1 MCKVNLQIYKKIFSS
16 SRIFIVL
23 LQVMIDRATIERILD
38 AVKIEEVIGDFVSL
52 RRRGANYVACCPFHN
67 EKTPSFSVSPAK
79 GIFKCFGCG
88 KAGSAVT
95 FVMEHEQMSYVEAL
109 KYLGNKYGIE
119 VSDVQESEEQVR
131 QRLFSESLA
140 VANEYARNFY
150 CDRLWNSEDGRAI
163 GLGYFKERGFTDQ
176 TIKKFSLGYAP
187 NERRAFAERAVKN
200 GYKKEH
206 LVAAGLVIEKEN
218 GDLADRFFERVIFPW
233 RSISG
238 KVIAF
243 GGRTL
248 RSDKNIAKYINSP
261 ESELF
266 VKNKAL
272 YGIFEAKAAIARLK
286 KCYLVEGYTDVISFN
301 QIGIENVV
309 ASGGTSLTSGQ
320 IALIKRFSNNITVLY
335 DGDAAGIRAS
345 VRGIDML
352 LEAGMEVKVVLLP
365 DGDDPDSFSKKLPPE
380 QVLSFLREHEEDF
393 IAFKYRIL
401 ADSPEQDPMQKAR
414 LINDIV
420 GSIAVIPDAIV
431 RSVYIEETAAKMKV
445 SETLL
450 HQEVAR
456 IRQKRSEAAFRESE
470 RQARIEK
477 FEQQSSVQEGQTDVY
492 SIGSGCDEAERE
504 ILYYLVKYG
513 HLPFNDPAAP
523 EDESTV
529 AGYIME
535 ELQSDDLELQ
545 NPLYRRIYEEYFTVK
560 EHDGEKI
567 LKYFINNADS
577 DISRTVADLMAQPYS
592 VASSFSKHISK
603 EEDALPV
610 IIPKL
615 IVLYKAKIMGHAAQ
629 TLTEELAKAQE
640 SGDVQLQQ
648 KIVARLN
655 MIMKVRKDLSRIVKR
670 ITV

>member
-1 MCKVNLQIYKKIFSS
+1 
-16 SRIFIVL
+16 
-23 LQVMIDRATIERILD
+23 MIERATIEKILD
-38 AVKIEEVIGDFVSL
+38 AVRIEEVIGDFVSL
-52 RRRGANYVACCPFHN
+52 RRRGSNYVACCPFHH

-119 VSDVQESEEQVR
+119 VKDVQESEEQAQ

-140 VANEYARNFY
+140 IANEYAGKFY
-150 CDRLWNSEDGRAI
+150 SDRLWNSEDGRAI
-163 GLGYFKERGFTDQ
+163 GLSYFKERGFTDEA
-176 TIKKFSLGYAP
+176 IRKFALGYAP
-187 NERRAFAERAVKN
+187 AERRAFTERALKN

-206 LVAAGLVIEKEN
+206 LVAVGLTLEKEH
-218 GDLADRFFERVIFPW
+218 GKLADRFYERVMFPW

-248 RSDKNIAKYINSP
+248 RSDKNIAKYVNSP

-272 YGIFEAKAAIARLK
+272 YGIYEAKAAISRLK

-335 DGDAAGIRAS
+335 DGDAAGIKAS

-352 LEAGMEVKVVLLP
+352 LEAGMEVKTVLLP
-365 DGDDPDSFSKKLPPE
+365 DGDDPDSFSKKHSAE
-380 QVLSFLREHEEDF
+380 EVLEFLQSHEEDF

-401 ADSPEQDPMQKAR
+401 SDGAENDPMQKAR

-431 RSVYIEETAAKMKV
+431 RNVYIEETAKKMKI

-450 HQEVAR
+450 HQEVAK
-456 IRQKRSEAAFRESE
+456 IRKKRGEAALRERE
-470 RQARIEK
+470 RVERIEK
-477 FEQQSSVQEGQTDVY
+477 FERSGISGREENDGGFSETGSPVAGTDAVAHGHETFSY
-492 SIGSGCDEAERE
+492 CNEAERE
-504 ILYYLVKYG
+504 ILYYLIKFG
-513 HLPFNDPAAP
+513 HTPFKDPSDP
-523 EDESTV
+523 GGESTI
-529 AGYIME
+529 ARYIFE

-545 NPLYRRIYEEYFTVK
+545 NPLYRRIYEEYYAIK
-560 EHDGEKI
+560 EHEGDKI
-567 LKYFINNADS
+567 LKYFINNSDS
-577 DISRTVADLMAQPYS
+577 DLAKAVADIVAQPYS
-592 VASSFSKHISK
+592 IVSSFSKGLK
-603 EEDALPV
+603 QEEGALSV
-610 IIPKL
+610 MIPKL
-615 IVLYKAKIMGHAAQ
+615 IVLYKAKIMAQAAL
-629 TLTEELAKAQE
+629 TLTEQLGEAKQRGDTEQE
-640 SGDVQLQQ
+640 RQIIE
-648 KIVARLN
+648 KLN
-655 MIMKVRKDLSRIVKR
+655 VIMKIRKELSKVINR
-670 ITV
+670 ITI

>member
-1 MCKVNLQIYKKIFSS
+1 
-16 SRIFIVL
+16 
-23 LQVMIDRATIERILD
+23 MIDRATIERILD

-52 RRRGANYVACCPFHN
+52 RRRGANYVACCPFHH

-119 VSDVQESEEQVR
+119 VRDVQESEEQVQ

-150 CDRLWNSEDGRAI
+150 SQRLWESEDGRAI
-163 GLGYFKERGFTDQ
+163 GLSYFKERGFTDE
-176 TIKKFSLGYAP
+176 TIRKFALGYAP
-187 NERRAFAERAVKN
+187 AERRAFTERALKN
-200 GYKKEH
+200 GYKREH
-206 LVAAGLVIEKEN
+206 LVAAGLTVEREN
-218 GDLADRFFERVIFPW
+218 GELADRFYERVIFPW

-266 VKNKAL
+266 VKSKAL

-365 DGDDPDSFSKKLPPE
+365 DGDDPDSFSKKQTPE
-380 QVLSFLREHEEDF
+380 QVLSFLNGHEEDF

-431 RSVYIEETAAKMKV
+431 RSVYVEETAAKMKI

-450 HQEVAR
+450 HQEVAK
-456 IRQKRSEAAFRESE
+456 IRQRRSEAALKERE
-470 RQARIEK
+470 RQVRMEK
-477 FEQQSSVQEGQTDVY
+477 FEQQPYAQEAQTAVLP
-492 SIGSGCDEAERE
+492 SGSGCDEAERE
-504 ILYYLVKYG
+504 ILYYLIKYG
-513 HLPFNDPAAP
+513 HLPFNDPAVP
-523 EDESTV
+523 EEESTV

-545 NPLYRRIYEEYFTVK
+545 NPLYKRIFQEYFTVR

-567 LKYFINNADS
+567 LKYFINNVDS
-577 DISRTVADLMAQPYS
+577 EISKAVADIIAQPYS
-592 VASSFSKHISK
+592 IASSFSKHLSK
-603 EEDALPV
+603 EEDALSV
-610 IIPKL
+610 MIPKL
-615 IVLYKAKIMGHAAQ
+615 IVLYKAKIMSQAAQ

-648 KIVARLN
+648 KIVTRLN
-655 MIMKVRKDLSRIVKR
+655 MIMKIRKELSRIVKR

>member
-1 MCKVNLQIYKKIFSS
+1 
-16 SRIFIVL
+16 
-23 LQVMIDRATIERILD
+23 MIDRATIERILD

-52 RRRGANYVACCPFHN
+52 RRRGANYVACCPFHH

-119 VSDVQESEEQVR
+119 VRDVQESEEQVQ

-150 CDRLWNSEDGRAI
+150 SQRLWESEDGRAI
-163 GLGYFKERGFTDQ
+163 GLSYFKERGFTDEA
-176 TIKKFSLGYAP
+176 IRKFALGYAP
-187 NERRAFAERAVKN
+187 AERRAFTERALKN

-206 LVAAGLVIEKEN
+206 LVAAGLTVEREN
-218 GDLADRFFERVIFPW
+218 GDVADRFYERVIFPW

-266 VKNKAL
+266 VKSKAL

-365 DGDDPDSFSKKLPPE
+365 DGDDPDSFSKKQTPE
-380 QVLSFLREHEEDF
+380 QVLSFLNGHEEDF

-431 RSVYIEETAAKMKV
+431 RSVYIEETAAKMKI

-450 HQEVAR
+450 HQEVAK
-456 IRQKRSEAAFRESE
+456 IRQRRSEAAFKERE
-470 RQARIEK
+470 RQPPA
-477 FEQQSSVQEGQTDVY
+477 QEAQTAVLP
-492 SIGSGCDEAERE
+492 SGSGCDEAERE

-513 HLPFNDPAAP
+513 HLPFNDPALP
-523 EDESTV
+523 EEESTV

-545 NPLYRRIYEEYFTVK
+545 NPLYKRIFQEYFTVR

-567 LKYFINNADS
+567 LKYFINNVDS
-577 DISRTVADLMAQPYS
+577 EISKAVADIIAQPYS
-592 VASSFSKHISK
+592 IASSFSKHLSK
-603 EEDALPV
+603 EEDALSV
-610 IIPKL
+610 MIPKL
-615 IVLYKAKIMGHAAQ
+615 IVLYKAKIMSQAAQ

-655 MIMKVRKDLSRIVKR
+655 MIMKIRKELSRIVKR